1 MVRSGPDGWGSQSG
15 TEWPGQSDR
24 ERMAGEVRADGKKG
38 EMQDMGKR
46 SRKRRPYLPYIAPA
60 MTIMTVLTVFPTI
73 FLYVISLTDY
83 QLGWDLSR
91 VRFVGVENYLRLF
104 SGGDPDFWN
113 AVRISLLFMVVTTAV
128 EMVFGF
134 MIGKLLSETE
144 FKLKPLV
151 FAVLII
157 PIVMTPS
164 IAGNIWKLM
173 LNAEYGI
180 VNYFFQ
186 LAGLERVAWLDADR
200 AFSSVVLADIW
211 QWTPFVALI
220 SYAGL
225 CSLPSDQYEAAK
237 IDGGNG
243 FQLFTYI
250 TLPSLRPLIF
260 LTMIFRTID
269 SLKIYDMPF
278 VLTQGGPGNST
289 EFLSLHI
296 YRLANAQNGLI
307 GRAAANAIILMVI
320 STVISKVL
328 IHYQRKEE
336 EL

>member
-1 MVRSGPDGWGSQSG
+1 MLKHSF
-15 TEWPGQSDR
+15 
-24 ERMAGEVRADGKKG
+24 KK
-38 EMQDMGKR
+38 K
-46 SRKRRPYLPYIAPA
+46 PYLPYIAPA

-73 FLYVISLTDY
+73 FLYVISVTNY

-91 VRFVGVENYLRLF
+91 VKFVWFNNYLRLF

-113 AVRISLLFMVVTTAV
+113 AVYISLLFMVITTV
-128 EMVFGF
+128 IEMVFGF
-134 MIGKLLSETE
+134 FIGKLLCDTE
-144 FKLKPLV
+144 FKLKPVV
-151 FAVLII
+151 FAILIV

-173 LNAEYGI
+173 LNSEYGI
-180 VNYFFQ
+180 INYFLNQ
-186 LAGLERVAWLDADR
+186 LGIPNVAWLDADK
-200 AFSSVVLADIW
+200 AFTSVVLADVW

-225 CSLPSDQYEAAK
+225 CSLPSDQYEAAR
-237 IDGGNG
+237 IDGGNA
-243 FQLFTYI
+243 FQLFRYI

-296 YRLANAQNGLI
+296 YRLAKAQKGLI
-307 GRAAANAIILMVI
+307 GRAAANAIVLMVI
-320 STVISKVL
+320 STCISKVL
-328 IHYQRKEE
+328 IHYQRKEA
-336 EL
+336 

>member
-1 MVRSGPDGWGSQSG
+1 M
-15 TEWPGQSDR
+15 
-24 ERMAGEVRADGKKG
+24 
-38 EMQDMGKR
+38 
-46 SRKRRPYLPYIAPA
+46 
-60 MTIMTVLTVFPTI
+60 
-73 FLYVISLTDY
+73 
-83 QLGWDLSR
+83 
-91 VRFVGVENYLRLF
+91 RLF

-113 AVRISLLFMVVTTAV
+113 AVYISLLFMVITTV
-128 EMVFGF
+128 IEMVFGF
-134 MIGKLLSETE
+134 FIGKLLCDTE
-144 FKLKPLV
+144 FKLKPVV
-151 FAVLII
+151 FAILIV

-173 LNAEYGI
+173 LNSEYGI
-180 VNYFFQ
+180 INYFLNQ
-186 LAGLERVAWLDADR
+186 LGIPNVAWLDADK
-200 AFSSVVLADIW
+200 AFTSVVLADVW

-225 CSLPSDQYEAAK
+225 CSLPSDQYEAAR
-237 IDGGNG
+237 IDGGNA
-243 FQLFTYI
+243 FQLFRYI

-307 GRAAANAIILMVI
+307 GRAAANAIVLMVI
-320 STVISKVL
+320 STCISKVL
-328 IHYQRKEE
+328 IHYQRKEA
-336 EL
+336 

>member
-1 MVRSGPDGWGSQSG
+1 MLKRYW
-15 TEWPGQSDR
+15 
-24 ERMAGEVRADGKKG
+24 KK
-38 EMQDMGKR
+38 K
-46 SRKRRPYLPYIAPA
+46 PYLPYIAPA
-60 MTIMTVLTVFPTI
+60 MTIMTVLTIFPTV
-73 FLYVISLTDY
+73 FLYLISVTNY

-91 VRFVGVENYLRLF
+91 VRFVGLENYIRLF
-104 SGGDPDFWN
+104 SGNDPDFWN
-113 AVRISLLFMVVTTAV
+113 AVYISLFFMVVTTAI
-128 EMVFGF
+128 EMVLGF
-134 MIGKLLSETE
+134 MIGKLLCDSE

-151 FAVLII
+151 FAILII

-173 LNAEYGI
+173 LNSEYGI
-180 VNYFFQ
+180 INHFLG
-186 LAGLERVAWLDADR
+186 LAGLGKVAWLDADM
-200 AFSSVVLADIW
+200 AFTSVVLADVW

-225 CSLPSDQYEAAK
+225 CSLPTDQYEAAR
-237 IDGGNG
+237 IDGGNA
-243 FQLFTYI
+243 FQLFRYI

-260 LTMIFRTID
+260 LTVIFRTMD

-320 STVISKVL
+320 STLISKTL
-328 IHYQRKEE
+328 IHSQRREKT
-336 EL
+336 

>member
-1 MVRSGPDGWGSQSG
+1 MLKHSF
-15 TEWPGQSDR
+15 
-24 ERMAGEVRADGKKG
+24 KK
-38 EMQDMGKR
+38 K
-46 SRKRRPYLPYIAPA
+46 PYLPYIAPA

-73 FLYVISLTDY
+73 FLYVISVTNY

-91 VRFVGVENYLRLF
+91 VKFVWFNNYLRLF

-113 AVRISLLFMVVTTAV
+113 AVYISLLFMVITTV
-128 EMVFGF
+128 IEMVFGF
-134 MIGKLLSETE
+134 FIGKLLCDTE
-144 FKLKPLV
+144 FKLKPVV
-151 FAVLII
+151 FAILIV

-173 LNAEYGI
+173 LNSEYGI
-180 VNYFFQ
+180 INYFLNQ
-186 LAGLERVAWLDADR
+186 LGIPNVAWLDADT
-200 AFSSVVLADIW
+200 AFTSVVLADVW

-225 CSLPSDQYEAAK
+225 CSLPSDQYEAAR
-237 IDGGNG
+237 IDGGNA
-243 FQLFTYI
+243 FQLFRYI

-307 GRAAANAIILMVI
+307 VPAAANEIVLMVI
-320 STVISKVL
+320 STCISKVL
-328 IHYQRKEE
+328 IHYQRKEA
-336 EL
+336 